1 LQAVQRNEIPKQR
14 ICLGLR
20 KLKKHV
26 GDVPLPRCIIDRRR
40 EGLWGERANRRRG
53 SFSDEREGRIVDAIG
68 IILTIS
74 EREFLSPCKIL
85 LCGSVSERSVRV
97 CEGREISFF
106 FFFFS
111 FSFSFF

>member
-1 LQAVQRNEIPKQR
+1 LQEVQRNEISKQR

-20 KLKKHV
+20 KQNKHIEV
-26 GDVPLPRCIIDRRR
+26 IPLPRCIIERRR
-40 EGLWGERANRRRG
+40 GGLWGERAKRRRG

-74 EREFLSPCKIL
+74 ERKILSPCKIL

-97 CEGREISFF
+97 CEGER
-106 FFFFS
+106 
-111 FSFSFF
+111 